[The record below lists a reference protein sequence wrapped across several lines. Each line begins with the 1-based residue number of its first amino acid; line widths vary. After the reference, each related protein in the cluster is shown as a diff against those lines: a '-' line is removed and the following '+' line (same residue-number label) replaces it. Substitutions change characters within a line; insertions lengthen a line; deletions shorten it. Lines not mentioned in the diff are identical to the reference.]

1 MDWLHEFM
9 QIVPK
14 FEVGLNFKVG
24 SLGNSM
30 QFQFAIPHLNLL
42 TQRKGSF
49 PLRKITIG
57 SDWTFSILYYPLCQ
71 TKKVEN
77 TSTLYHPGC
86 GSNWNRKLVPKA
98 HARVQF
104 CSNPVRSD
112 AYFPEWKPALTPQL
126 ESKYTRN
133 LSSRDRRL

>member
-9 QIVPK
+9 QNVPK

-42 TQRKGSF
+42 TQRKGRF

-57 SDWTFSILYYPLCQ
+57 SDWSFFHLVLSAPPDQ
-71 TKKVEN
+71 KVEN

-86 GSNWNRKLVPKA
+86 GSNRNRKLVPKA
-98 HARVQF
+98 HARVQY

-112 AYFPEWKPALTPQL
+112 AYFPEWKPALTPQVRIKIHTK
-126 ESKYTRN
+126 SGFM
-133 LSSRDRRL
+133 